1 MTIALEILETV
12 AERCGAMASCYW
24 LLCSNP
30 SAFCIGEPWC
40 SEWHCCAMREK
51 SKNAVRLGGV
61 SKLVAQFSG
70 AVCGLSTE
78 GTVQWQCN
86 PGENSVTLGGV
97 SVSVGFAFSG
107 GTPSRRWTR
116 IIFSGC
122 RLLWC
127 ILNFV

>member
-1 MTIALEILETV
+1 
-12 AERCGAMASCYW
+12 
-24 LLCSNP
+24 
-30 SAFCIGEPWC
+30 
-40 SEWHCCAMREK
+40 MREK
-51 SKNAVRLGGV
+51 SKNAIRLGGV

-70 AVCGLSTE
+70 AVRGLSTE

>member
-1 MTIALEILETV
+1 MNGTV
-12 AERCGAMASCYW
+12 VQC
-24 LLCSNP
+24 
-30 SAFCIGEPWC
+30 
-40 SEWHCCAMREK
+40 EK

-70 AVCGLSTE
+70 TVRGLSTE

-116 IIFSGC
+116 IIFQDVGYFDA
-122 RLLWC
+122 L
-127 ILNFV
+127 

>member
-1 MTIALEILETV
+1 MTIALELLETV
-12 AERCGAMASCYW
+12 AERCSAMAPCYW

-40 SEWHCCAMREK
+40 SEWHWCAMREK

-70 AVCGLSTE
+70 AVRGLK
-78 GTVQWQCN
+78 GTHCQCN
-86 PGENSVTLGGV
+86 PRENPVTLGGV
-97 SVSVGFAFSG
+97 SLSVGFAFSG

-116 IIFSGC
+116 IIFQAVGYC
-122 RLLWC
+122 TC